1 MHYYRIVTSP
11 GRAADLSG
19 TGSWLVGGRWNP
31 VGVHALYLSENPA
44 LSMLELLVHADT
56 RDLPDLLWL
65 VKLEVDAAAPIRSVA
80 EEDLPADWRMPDHLG
95 LKRMGKEWLSDPAF
109 IGFHA
114 PSAVLPVQR
123 NLILHPGH
131 PAFQR
136 FVRIIDQQEIR
147 PDARL
152 LA

>member
-65 VKLEVDAAAPIRSVA
+65 VTLEVDAAAPIRSVG
-80 EEDLPADWRMPDHLG
+80 EEDLPADWRMPEHLG
-95 LKRMGKEWLSDPAF
+95 LKRMGKEWLSDQAF

-114 PSAVLPVQR
+114 WLLLLRSMHTRISGLLGMPSWWMRQDILPS
-123 NLILHPGH
+123 
-131 PAFQR
+131 
-136 FVRIIDQQEIR
+136 
-147 PDARL
+147 L
-152 LA
+152 L